1 MKIQATSVELN
12 GRAYVIIGESAA
24 GKSALALALINRGAK
39 LIADDVTEI
48 RENTA
53 YAPQAYQGW
62 LEVRGVGLVS
72 GFPLCSSAKI
82 GAIIRLCKN
91 KPDRLPEAN
100 LDKTPEFKLWVR
112 DQNQADK
119 VMVID
124 SCLAGRLT
132 LESRKE
138 L

>member
-24 GKSALALALINRGAK
+24 GKSTLALALINRGAK

-62 LEVRGVGLVS
+62 LEVRGVGLDMPRKHIRVGWRFAESVLYPVS
-72 GFPLCSSAKI
+72 PFVHQP
-82 GAIIRLCKN
+82 
-91 KPDRLPEAN
+91 
-100 LDKTPEFKLWVR
+100 KLG
-112 DQNQADK
+112 Q
-119 VMVID
+119 
-124 SCLAGRLT
+124 
-132 LESRKE
+132 
-138 L
+138 